1 MQTLPNAFPPAS
13 HRQAAFTL
21 IELLTV
27 VAIIGILAA
36 IIIPTVGSVRR
47 SARAIQC
54 KSNMRQLG
62 MAVLQYADE
71 NRGRSPIGGAQN
83 PNPDYPK
90 ESAEK
95 ISWWQLI
102 QKRLSLRFPTAGIDN
117 LFLCPDARASF
128 TLAPRR
134 TYALNLAG
142 GDDTDP
148 ILFNQLTAPSQSILL
163 VEAKQNGTEGDSFSV
178 VGVGSLTRGE
188 LDWRHKG
195 STMNVAFADGSLRTL
210 KNSTLS
216 DGSPSS
222 FETLLRNIRK

>member
-1 MQTLPNAFPPAS
+1 MKTNIHHSLPRIARCS
-13 HRQAAFTL
+13 GFTL
-21 IELLTV
+21 VELLTV

-71 NRGRSPIGGAQN
+71 NRGLAPISQN

-90 ESAEK
+90 ESSQT

-102 QKRLSLRFPTAGIDN
+102 QKRLTLRFPIAGIDN
-117 LFLCPDARASF
+117 LFLCPDARATF
-128 TLAPRR
+128 TVAPRR

-148 ILFNQLTAPSQSILL
+148 VTFSRLSAPSQSILL

-178 VGVGSLTRGE
+178 VGVGSITRGE
-188 LDWRHKG
+188 FDWRHKG
-195 STMNVAFADGSLRTL
+195 ETMNVVFADGSVRTL
-210 KNSTLS
+210 KSDTLT
-216 DGSPSS
+216 DGTPSS